1 MIPIHMSQLQDVL
14 EWCPKSN
21 PLRAFLGALKSA
33 QEPKPLSM
41 YDCVLTEADE
51 IYVRLARD

>member
-1 MIPIHMSQLQDVL
+1 MAAVLQDVL
-14 EWCPKSN
+14 EWCPKNN
-21 PLRAFLGALKSA
+21 PLRVVLGALKSA
-33 QEPKPLSM
+33 QEPQPLAV